1 MSGRAQRAVG
11 LLPDAG
17 LDAMLVTDLVNVRYL
32 TGYTG
37 SNGLA
42 LIGESGCTFVT
53 DFRYVEQAAA
63 EVAPEFD
70 RRRGERD
77 LLEAVEGPLP
87 GGPVRLGFE
96 ETHMS
101 VRAYRRLRELLP
113 ERVELVGVVDVIER
127 LRAVKEAA
135 EVDSMRSAAALADD
149 ALRWLL
155 ERGLVGRTE
164 RELAL
169 DLEQRMRSQGAEDPS
184 FRRDRRGRRARRVAA
199 RESTR
204 RRDTRRGAGGD
215 RLGSTGRRLQL
226 RLHAHGRRRRAV
238 GEQAASVYGV
248 VLEAQLAGV
257 GAVRPGAGGREVDA
271 AARDLIEAAGYGSEF
286 GHGLGHGVGLE
297 VHENPRLSQRSDDVL
312 AAGNVGHRRARDLP
326 ARALWSP
333 DRGPR
338 DRRRGRL
345 RDPQLDR
352 QGADGRRVAP
362 WPSTRAGAS
371 ATTLARG

>member
-42 LIGESGCTFVT
+42 LIGESVCAFVT

-77 LLEAVEGPLP
+77 LLEAVEEPLP

-96 ETHMS
+96 EAHMS

-127 LRAVKEAA
+127 LRAVKEPA

-184 FRRDRRGRRARRVAA
+184 FPAIVAA
-199 RESTR
+199 GAHGALPHASPRDVEIPSGELVVIDWGARVDGYNSDCTR
-204 RRDTRRGAGGD
+204 TVGAGAAGD
-215 RLGSTGRRLQL
+215 D
-226 RLHAHGRRRRAV
+226 A
-238 GEQAASVYGV
+238 ESVYGV

-312 AAGNVGHRRARDLP
+312 AAGNAVTVEPGIYL
-326 ARALWSP
+326 P
-333 DRGPR
+333 DRFGVR
-338 DRRRGRL
+338 IEDL
-345 RDPQLDR
+345 VIVA
-352 QGADGRRVAP
+352 ADGCEILGSIGKELRVVE
-362 WPSTRAGAS
+362 
-371 ATTLARG
+371 

>member
-1 MSGRAQRAVG
+1 M
-11 LLPDAG
+11 DA
-17 LDAMLVTDLVNVRYL
+17 A
-32 TGYTG
+32 
-37 SNGLA
+37 
-42 LIGESGCTFVT
+42 
-53 DFRYVEQAAA
+53 
-63 EVAPEFD
+63 FD

-77 LLEAVEGPLP
+77 LLEAVEEPLP
-87 GGPVRLGFE
+87 GGPVRLGLRGGA
-96 ETHMS
+96 H
-101 VRAYRRLRELLP
+101 VGPGQHRRLRELLP
-113 ERVELVGVVDVIER
+113 DRVELVGVVDVIER
-127 LRAVKEAA
+127 LRAVKEPA

-184 FRRDRRGRRARRVAA
+184 FPAIVAA
-199 RESTR
+199 
-204 RRDTRRGAGGD
+204 G
-215 RLGSTGRRLQL
+215 
-226 RLHAHGRRRRAV
+226 AHGALPHASPRDVEIPSGELVVIDWGARVDGYNSDCTRTVAAGAV

-312 AAGNVGHRRARDLP
+312 AAGNAVTVEPGIYLPERFGVRIEDLVIVGE
-326 ARALWSP
+326 
-333 DRGPR
+333 
-338 DRRRGRL
+338 
-345 RDPQLDR
+345 
-352 QGADGRRVAP
+352 DGCEILSSIGKELTVVE
-362 WPSTRAGAS
+362 
-371 ATTLARG
+371 

>member
-1 MSGRAQRAVG
+1 MSDRPQRAIG
-11 LLPDAG
+11 LLADAG
-17 LDAMLVTDLVNVRYL
+17 VDVLLVTNLVNVRYI

-42 LIGESGCTFVT
+42 LVGFGGCTFVT
-53 DFRYVEQAAA
+53 DFRYVQQAAQ
-63 EVAPEFD
+63 EVDATFD

-77 LLEAVEGPLP
+77 LLEAVEEHLP
-87 GGPVRLGFE
+87 SGPVRLGFE
-96 ETHMS
+96 EAYMS
-101 VRAYRRLRELLP
+101 VRQHRRLRELLP
-113 ERVELVGVVDVIER
+113 DRVQLVGVVDVIER
-127 LRAVKEAA
+127 LRAVKEEA

-184 FRRDRRGRRARRVAA
+184 FPAIVAA
-199 RESTR
+199 
-204 RRDTRRGAGGD
+204 G
-215 RLGSTGRRLQL
+215 
-226 RLHAHGRRRRAV
+226 AHGALPHASPRDVEIPSGELVVIDWGARVDGYNSDCTRTVAAGAV

-257 GAVRPGAGGREVDA
+257 GAVRPGATGREADA

-312 AAGNVGHRRARDLP
+312 AAGNAVTVEPGIYLPERFGVRIEDLVIVGE
-326 ARALWSP
+326 
-333 DRGPR
+333 
-338 DRRRGRL
+338 
-345 RDPQLDR
+345 
-352 QGADGRRVAP
+352 DGCEILSSIGKELTVVE
-362 WPSTRAGAS
+362 
-371 ATTLARG
+371 

>member
-1 MSGRAQRAVG
+1 MSGRAQRAIE

-17 LDAMLVTDLVNVRYL
+17 IDALLVTDLINVPYL

-42 LIGESGCTFVT
+42 LIGESVCAFVT

-77 LLEAVEGPLP
+77 LLEAVEEPLP

-96 ETHMS
+96 EAHMS
-101 VRAYRRLRELLP
+101 VRAYRRLREVLP
-113 ERVELVGVVDVIER
+113 EKVELVGVVDVIER
-127 LRAVKEAA
+127 LRAVKEPA

-184 FRRDRRGRRARRVAA
+184 FPAIVAA
-199 RESTR
+199 GAHGALPHASPRDVEIPSGELVVIDWGARVDGYNSDCTR
-204 RRDTRRGAGGD
+204 TVGAGVAGD
-215 RLGSTGRRLQL
+215 D
-226 RLHAHGRRRRAV
+226 
-238 GEQAASVYGV
+238 AASVYGV

-257 GAVRPGAGGREVDA
+257 GAVRPGAGGRELDA

-312 AAGNVGHRRARDLP
+312 AAGNAVTVEPGIYL
-326 ARALWSP
+326 P
-333 DRGPR
+333 DRFGVR
-338 DRRRGRL
+338 IEDL
-345 RDPQLDR
+345 VIV
-352 QGADGRRVAP
+352 AEDGCEILSSIGKELTVVE
-362 WPSTRAGAS
+362 
-371 ATTLARG
+371 

>member
-17 LDAMLVTDLVNVRYL
+17 LDALLVTDLVNVRYL

-42 LIGESGCTFVT
+42 LLGESGCTFVT
-53 DFRYVEQAAA
+53 DFRYVEQAAQ
-63 EVAPEFD
+63 EVDAAFD

-77 LLEAVEGPLP
+77 LLEAVEEPLP
-87 GGPVRLGFE
+87 SGPVRLGFE
-96 ETHMS
+96 EAHVS
-101 VRAYRRLRELLP
+101 VRTYRRLRELLP
-113 ERVELVGVVDVIER
+113 ERIELVGVVDVIER
-127 LRAVKEAA
+127 LRAVKKAA
-135 EVDSMRSAAALADD
+135 EVDSMRGAAALADD

-184 FRRDRRGRRARRVAA
+184 FPAIVAA
-199 RESTR
+199 
-204 RRDTRRGAGGD
+204 G
-215 RLGSTGRRLQL
+215 
-226 RLHAHGRRRRAV
+226 AHGALPHASPRDVEIPSGELVVIDWGARVDGYNSDCTRTVAAGAV
-238 GEQAASVYGV
+238 DEEAASVYGV

-257 GAVRPGAGGREVDA
+257 GAVRPGAGGREVDS

-312 AAGNVGHRRARDLP
+312 AVGNAVTVEPGIYL
-326 ARALWSP
+326 P
-333 DRGPR
+333 DRFGVR
-338 DRRRGRL
+338 IEDL
-345 RDPQLDR
+345 VVVTD
-352 QGADGRRVAP
+352 DGCEILSSIGKELTVVE
-362 WPSTRAGAS
+362 
-371 ATTLARG
+371 

>member
-1 MSGRAQRAVG
+1 MSGRAQRAIE

-17 LDAMLVTDLVNVRYL
+17 IDALLVTDLINVRYL

-42 LIGESGCTFVT
+42 LIGESVCAFVT

-77 LLEAVEGPLP
+77 LLEAVEEPLP

-96 ETHMS
+96 EAHMS
-101 VRAYRRLRELLP
+101 VRAYRRLREVLP
-113 ERVELVGVVDVIER
+113 EKVELVGVVDVIER
-127 LRAVKEAA
+127 LRAVKEPA

-184 FRRDRRGRRARRVAA
+184 FPAIVAA
-199 RESTR
+199 GAHGALPHASPRDVEIPSGELVVIDWGARVDGYNSDCTR
-204 RRDTRRGAGGD
+204 TVGAG
-215 RLGSTGRRLQL
+215 
-226 RLHAHGRRRRAV
+226 AV
-238 GEQAASVYGV
+238 GDDAASVYGV

-257 GAVRPGAGGREVDA
+257 GAVRPGAGGRELDA

-312 AAGNVGHRRARDLP
+312 AAGNAVTVEPGIYL
-326 ARALWSP
+326 P
-333 DRGPR
+333 DRFGVR
-338 DRRRGRL
+338 IEDL
-345 RDPQLDR
+345 VIV
-352 QGADGRRVAP
+352 AEDGCEILSSIGKELTVVE
-362 WPSTRAGAS
+362 
-371 ATTLARG
+371 